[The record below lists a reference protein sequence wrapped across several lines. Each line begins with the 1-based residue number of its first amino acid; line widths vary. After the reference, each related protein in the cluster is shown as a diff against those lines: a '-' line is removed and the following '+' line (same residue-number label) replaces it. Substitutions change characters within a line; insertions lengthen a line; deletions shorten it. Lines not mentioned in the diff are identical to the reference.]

1 MAAGGAGDG
10 ADGGLRAQ
18 AAIALL
24 GGLALAAAL
33 AAGLAGQRGHLRPF
47 LIGWAVL
54 TPYWWY
60 LEHRFFLPA
69 GVGAQAGLHALQAL
83 SAKVWLGGMVAL
95 ATLIWAPG

>member
-1 MAAGGAGDG
+1 M
-10 ADGGLRAQ
+10 RTQ

-33 AAGLAGQRGHLRPF
+33 LAGLAGHRAHLRPF

-60 LEHRFFLPA
+60 LEIRLFLPA
-69 GVGAQAGLHALQAL
+69 EPTARPRFHALQAV
-83 SAKVWLGGMVAL
+83 SAKLWLGGMVAL
-95 ATLIWAPG
+95 AALLWAPG